1 MHALRTPALFAL
13 VAAMALVTT
22 GCETRSAKSRGGDD
36 RAGAEIARLQDENA
50 KLAQENQGLRSQ
62 LDERRGGTVGDGWVG
77 DLPDGM
83 ERTAEGGVALSDD
96 FAFAKGSVELNA
108 AGKKSIGDVAAQL
121 KGHAG
126 TIIVEGHTDDTPVT
140 RALNKERYVDNWGM
154 SAARAAAVVRALVEA
169 GVPAEKVKG
178 AFRGEHAP
186 RGSDKAKNRRVEIF
200 LVN

>member
-1 MHALRTPALFAL
+1 MPLRTPALLAL
-13 VAAMALVTT
+13 VAAAALTMT
-22 GCETRSAKSRGGDD
+22 GCETRSTKGRTQADSGASD
-36 RAGAEIARLQDENA
+36 RIAELEADNA
-50 KLAQENQGLRSQ
+50 SLRQANALLNDQ
-62 LDERRGGTVGDGWVG
+62 LTGRQGGTVGDGWVG
-77 DLPDGM
+77 DLPEGM
-83 ERTAEGGVALSDD
+83 ERTSEGGVALSDD

-178 AFRGEHAP
+178 SFRGEHAP
-186 RGSDKAKNRRVEIF
+186 RGSDKAKNRRVEIY
-200 LVN
+200 LAK

>member
-22 GCETRSAKSRGGDD
+22 GCETRSAKSRAGDD
-36 RAGAEIARLQDENA
+36 RAGAEISRLQDENA
-50 KLAQENQGLRSQ
+50 KLALENQGLKAQLEDRS
-62 LDERRGGTVGDGWVG
+62 GGTIGDGWVG
-77 DLPDGM
+77 ELPAGM

-108 AGKKSIGDVAAQL
+108 AGKKSIGDVADQL
-121 KGHAG
+121 KSHSG

-178 AFRGEHAP
+178 AFRGEHSP

-200 LVN
+200 LAN